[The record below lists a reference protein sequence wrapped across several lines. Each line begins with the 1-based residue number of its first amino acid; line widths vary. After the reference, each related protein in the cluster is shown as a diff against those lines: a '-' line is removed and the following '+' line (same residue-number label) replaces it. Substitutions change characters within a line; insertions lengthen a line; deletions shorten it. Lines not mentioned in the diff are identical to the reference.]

1 MSRQSWMGWVFM
13 GAMLV
18 AGCGDPNEKRLVKAR
33 ETFGPAMDAQRT
45 SLSILPIPANAMC
58 MLDGPNSASWTT
70 GDAEAYHM
78 AKTVA
83 FDAKITTPVSET
95 DTLRA
100 PKGLL
105 TIETTY
111 SPDGKSVSKQIFKVD
126 GKELKVEAGKAFLKT
141 ILEKEAARKPVQQ
154 AVEEVVQK
162 K

>member
-1 MSRQSWMGWVFM
+1 MSRLSWMGLVLM

-33 ETFGPAMDAQRT
+33 ETFGPAMDPQRA
-45 SLSILPIPANAMC
+45 SLSILPVPTNAIC

-70 GDAEAYHM
+70 GDADAYHM

-83 FDAKITTPVSET
+83 FDAKITLPISET

-111 SPDGKSVSKQIFKVD
+111 NPDGKSVSKQTFKVD
-126 GKELKVEAGKAFLKT
+126 GKELAAETGKAFLKT
-141 ILEKEAARKPVQQ
+141 IMDKEAARKPAAQ